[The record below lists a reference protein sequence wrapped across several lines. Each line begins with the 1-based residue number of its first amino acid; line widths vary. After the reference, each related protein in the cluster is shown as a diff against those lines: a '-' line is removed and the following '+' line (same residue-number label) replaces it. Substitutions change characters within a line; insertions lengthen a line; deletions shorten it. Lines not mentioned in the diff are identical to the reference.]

1 MLVAFVPKPTGKR
14 QPAPAVWRDE
24 PRNVRP
30 MLAESAPASSHA
42 RLLARPDLVFEP
54 KYDGIRALVALDGS
68 NAPRIYTRL
77 GRDKTVQFPDL
88 VEALATLAD
97 RLGRPLLLDG
107 EIVATD
113 EHGAALPFQHLQER
127 LHATGGAVRAAVRHV
142 TAALLVFDLLRDGD
156 HDLRPL
162 PFTQR
167 RRRLERALPLNASD
181 LVRLVDSTVGNG
193 VELASRGLEN
203 DWEGIIAKRPD
214 GRYAS
219 GSRSPSWQKL
229 KFTHTEELV
238 VGGWTA
244 PRGSRRHFGA
254 LLLGYYTEGRRRSRS
269 APLVFAGQ
277 VGTGFSDTELDRLAG
292 LLAPL
297 ETDASPFVELVH
309 PKPSEKRHW
318 VEPVL
323 VVQTSFS
330 QWTRDGV
337 LRHPVYDGLRD
348 DKRAADV
355 RLPARRPPVARTPE
369 RTSTS
374 PATPPPRPAPRRSTI
389 EADLPKRGTRT
400 RAARPGADAAAAGTA
415 ANRRGRRNRGD
426 RQRPV
431 LPVHPEPA
439 ADDLLAQL
447 EDLERSR
454 RRGTLVLRDGARVPI
469 GNLHKV
475 FWPGPGITKGEL
487 LRFYLRAAPYLLP
500 VVEDRPLVMKR
511 FPNGVEGKSFYQ
523 HRAPDPLPDG
533 LRVATVRESPN
544 KPASVVPYLVG
555 GRLQTLLYMA
565 QLAVISQDPW
575 FSTLPD
581 IETADLVALDL
592 DPMPEASFDRVLDVA
607 CWLHDEL
614 DRLGV
619 PCFAKTS
626 GSAGLHIFIPL
637 PPDTPYEAGM
647 IFCQIV
653 ATVVAGAHP
662 AAATVERLVRQRQP
676 DAVYI
681 DYLQNIYG
689 KTLACAYSARA
700 SPFAGVSTPLTWTEV
715 HEGVAAGLR
724 PHDFTLRSIFGRLAR
739 IGDLWAGL
747 RTAEPARLEA
757 AFAYEA

>member
-1 MLVAFVPKPTGKR
+1 
-14 QPAPAVWRDE
+14 
-24 PRNVRP
+24 

-54 KYDGIRALVALDGS
+54 KYDGIRALVALDAS
-68 NAPRIYTRL
+68 QAPTIYTRL
-77 GRDKTVQFPDL
+77 GRDKTGQFPDL
-88 VEALATLAD
+88 AEPLAAFGD

-113 EHGAALPFQHLQER
+113 DQGAALPFQHLQER
-127 LHATGGAVRAAVRHV
+127 LHVTGSAVRTAARHV
-142 TAALLVFDLLRDGD
+142 TAALMVFDLLRDGD
-156 HDLRPL
+156 EDLRRL
-162 PFTQR
+162 PFSER
-167 RRRLERALPLNASD
+167 RYRLEHVMRLNDSD
-181 LVRLVDSTVGNG
+181 AVRLVDSTAGNG
-193 VELASRGLEN
+193 VELATRGRECE
-203 DWEGIIAKRPD
+203 WEGIIVKRPD

-229 KFTHTEELV
+229 KFTRTEEFV

-254 LLLGYYTEGRRRSRS
+254 LLLGYYADGSRRSRT

-277 VGTGFSDTELDRLAG
+277 VGTGFTDAELGRMAG
-292 LLAPL
+292 LLEPL
-297 ETDASPFVELVH
+297 ETDAPPFVELVH
-309 PKPSEKRHW
+309 PKPSEQRHW

-330 QWTRDGV
+330 QWTPDGV
-337 LRHPVYDGLRD
+337 LRHPVYHGLRN
-348 DKRAADV
+348 DKRALEI
-355 RLPARRPPVARTPE
+355 RLPARRPPAGRTPE
-369 RTSTS
+369 AS
-374 PATPPPRPAPRRSTI
+374 PAAPASPPTRPPARRATVGAS
-389 EADLPKRGTRT
+389 ASRRKTRT
-400 RAARPGADAAAAGTA
+400 PAAAGSGAGAPA
-415 ANRRGRRNRGD
+415 ATTTTNVLTLGNRVGR
-426 RQRPV
+426 QPSLV
-431 LPVHPEPA
+431 HPVHPEPTV
-439 ADDLLAQL
+439 DDLLAQL
-447 EDLERSR
+447 EDLERGR
-454 RRGTLVLRDGARVPI
+454 RRGTLVLSDGARVPV

-475 FWPGPGITKGEL
+475 FWPEPGITKGEL
-487 LRFYLRAAPYLLP
+487 LRFYLRMAPYVLP
-500 VVEDRPLVMKR
+500 VVADRPLVMKR
-511 FPNGVEGKSFYQ
+511 FPNGVDGKSFYQ

-533 LRVATVRESPN
+533 LRVATVRESPD

-555 GRLQTLLYMA
+555 GELQTLLYMA

-592 DPMPEASFDRVLDVA
+592 DPMPDASFDRVLDVA

-626 GSAGLHIFIPL
+626 GSEGLHIFIPL
-637 PPDTPYEAGM
+637 PPGTPYEAGM

-653 ATVVAGAHP
+653 ATVVATAHP
-662 AAATVERLVRQRQP
+662 AAATVERLVKQRRA

-715 HEGVAAGLR
+715 RGGVTAGLR
-724 PHDFTLRSIFGRLAR
+724 PPDFTMRSIFGRLER
-739 IGDLWAGL
+739 VGDLWAGL
-747 RTAEPARLEA
+747 RSAEPARLEA
-757 AFAYEA
+757 ALAYER

>member
-1 MLVAFVPKPTGKR
+1 
-14 QPAPAVWRDE
+14 
-24 PRNVRP
+24 
-30 MLAESAPASSHA
+30 MLAESAPASLHA

-54 KYDGIRALVALDGS
+54 KYDGIRALVALDAS
-68 NAPRIYTRL
+68 QLPTIYTRL
-77 GRDKTVQFPDL
+77 GRDKTGQFPDL
-88 VEALATLAD
+88 AEPLAAFGD

-113 EHGAALPFQHLQER
+113 DRGTALPFQHLQER
-127 LHATGGAVRAAVRHV
+127 LHVTGGAVRTAARHV
-142 TAALLVFDLLRDGD
+142 TAALMVFDLLRDGD
-156 HDLRPL
+156 EDLRRL
-162 PFTQR
+162 PFTER
-167 RRRLERALPLNASD
+167 RHRLERVMRLNDSD
-181 LVRLVDSTVGNG
+181 AVRLVDSTAGNG
-193 VELASRGLEN
+193 VELATRGRESE
-203 DWEGIIAKRPD
+203 WEGLIAKRPD

-229 KFTHTEELV
+229 KFTRTEEFV

-254 LLLGYYTEGRRRSRS
+254 LLLGYYADGSRRSRT

-277 VGTGFSDTELDRLAG
+277 VGTGFTDAELGRLAG
-292 LLAPL
+292 LLEPL
-297 ETDASPFVELVH
+297 ETDAPPFVELVH

-330 QWTRDGV
+330 QWTPDGV
-337 LRHPVYDGLRD
+337 LRHPVYHGLRD
-348 DKRAADV
+348 DKRALEI
-355 RLPARRPPVARTPE
+355 RLPARRPPADRALEAAPSSPAQPPTGPPARRTTVGTAASRRRTRTPAATRSGAGAPAA
-369 RTSTS
+369 RTSTK
-374 PATPPPRPAPRRSTI
+374 RRT
-389 EADLPKRGTRT
+389 
-400 RAARPGADAAAAGTA
+400 
-415 ANRRGRRNRGD
+415 RRNRGG
-426 RQRPV
+426 RQPSLV
-431 LPVHPEPA
+431 QPVHPEPA
-439 ADDLLAQL
+439 VDDLLAQL
-447 EDLERSR
+447 EDLERGR
-454 RRGTLVLRDGARVPI
+454 RRGTLVLSDGARVPI
-469 GNLHKV
+469 GNLNKV
-475 FWPGPGITKGEL
+475 FWPEPSITKGEL
-487 LRFYLRAAPYLLP
+487 LRFYLRMAPYVLP
-500 VVEDRPLVMKR
+500 VVADRPLVMKR

-523 HRAPDPLPDG
+523 HRAPDTLPDG
-533 LRVATVRESPN
+533 LRVATVRESPD

-555 GRLQTLLYMA
+555 GQLQTLLYMA

-581 IETADLVALDL
+581 IEAADLVALDL
-592 DPMPEASFDRVLDVA
+592 DPMPDASFDRVLDVA

-626 GSAGLHIFIPL
+626 GSEGLHIFIPL
-637 PPDTPYEAGM
+637 PPGTPYEAGM

-653 ATVVAGAHP
+653 ATVVAAAHP
-662 AAATVERLVRQRQP
+662 AAATVERLVKQRRA

-724 PHDFTLRSIFGRLAR
+724 PPDFTVRSIFGRLAR
-739 IGDLWAGL
+739 IGDLWAAL
-747 RTAEPARLEA
+747 RTVEPARLEA
-757 AFAYEA
+757 AFAYEE

>member
-1 MLVAFVPKPTGKR
+1 
-14 QPAPAVWRDE
+14 
-24 PRNVRP
+24 

-54 KYDGIRALVALDGS
+54 KYDGIRALVALDAS
-68 NAPRIYTRL
+68 QLPTIYTRL
-77 GRDKTVQFPDL
+77 GRDKTGQFPDL
-88 VEALATLAD
+88 AEPLAAFGD

-113 EHGAALPFQHLQER
+113 DRGAALPFQHLQER
-127 LHATGGAVRAAVRHV
+127 LHVTGGAVRTAARHV
-142 TAALLVFDLLRDGD
+142 TVALMVFDLLRDGD
-156 HDLRPL
+156 EDLRRL
-162 PFTQR
+162 PFTER
-167 RRRLERALPLNASD
+167 RHRLERVMRLNDSD
-181 LVRLVDSTVGNG
+181 AVRLVDSAAGNG
-193 VELASRGLEN
+193 VELATRGRESE
-203 DWEGIIAKRPD
+203 WEGLIAKRPD

-229 KFTHTEELV
+229 KFTRTEEFV

-254 LLLGYYTEGRRRSRS
+254 LLLGYYPDGSRRSRS

-277 VGTGFSDTELDRLAG
+277 VGTGFTDAELGRLAG
-292 LLAPL
+292 LLEPL

-330 QWTRDGV
+330 QWTPDGV
-337 LRHPVYDGLRD
+337 LRHPVYHGLRD
-348 DKRAADV
+348 DKRALEI
-355 RLPARRPPVARTPE
+355 RLPARRPPADRAPEAAPSSPTQPPTGPPARRTTPE
-369 RTSTS
+369 
-374 PATPPPRPAPRRSTI
+374 
-389 EADLPKRGTRT
+389 TRT
-400 RAARPGADAAAAGTA
+400 ATK
-415 ANRRGRRNRGD
+415 RRTRRNPGG
-426 RQRPV
+426 RQPSLV
-431 LPVHPEPA
+431 HPVHPEPA
-439 ADDLLAQL
+439 VDDLLAQL
-447 EDLERSR
+447 EDLERGR
-454 RRGTLVLRDGARVPI
+454 RRGTLVLSDGARVPI
-469 GNLHKV
+469 GNLNKV
-475 FWPGPGITKGEL
+475 FWPEPGITKGEL
-487 LRFYLRAAPYLLP
+487 LRFYLRMAPYVLP
-500 VVEDRPLVMKR
+500 VVADRPLVMKR

-533 LRVATVRESPN
+533 LRVATVRESPD

-555 GRLQTLLYMA
+555 GQLQTLLYMA

-575 FSTLPD
+575 FSTLPG
-581 IETADLVALDL
+581 IEAADLVALDL
-592 DPMPEASFDRVLDVA
+592 DPMPDASFDRVLDVA

-626 GSAGLHIFIPL
+626 GSEGLHIFIPL
-637 PPDTPYEAGM
+637 PPGTPYEAGM

-653 ATVVAGAHP
+653 ATVVAAAHP
-662 AAATVERLVRQRQP
+662 AAATVERLVKQRRA

-724 PHDFTLRSIFGRLAR
+724 PPDFTVRSIFGRLAR
-739 IGDLWAGL
+739 IGDLWAAL
-747 RTAEPARLEA
+747 RTVEPARLEA
-757 AFAYEA
+757 AFAYEE